1 MFCYCMTLSDS
12 YIQYPANSF
21 NIIIH
26 DMQINKTDTNFKH
39 ITNTNDLAFKLYAY
53 YMEIYN

>member
-1 MFCYCMTLSDS
+1 MTLSDS

-26 DMQINKTDTNFKH
+26 DMRGGQQINKTDTNFKH
-39 ITNTNDLAFKLYAY
+39 ITNTNDLAFKRYAY